1 MARIHSRGKG
11 KAGSTRPFLSEAP
24 SWVKMKPKEIEQ
36 LIVQLSKQGNSQ
48 AAIGM
53 ILRDQYGIPS
63 VNLVAGKKLLTI
75 LNENDVAPR
84 YPEDLISLIRRAM
97 NLRNH
102 LAENKKDLISTHG
115 LQRIESKI
123 YRLAAYYRRVKVL
136 PADWKYRPATASVLL
151 R

>member
-1 MARIHSRGKG
+1 MHSRGKG
-11 KAGSTRPFLSEAP
+11 KAGSTKPYLTEAP
-24 SWVKMKPKEIEQ
+24 EWVPMKQKDVEK
-36 LIVQLSKQGNSQ
+36 LIVQLYKQGNSQ
-48 AAIGM
+48 AHIGV

-63 VNLVAGKKLLTI
+63 IRLVTGKKLLTI
-75 LNENDVAPR
+75 LKENDMATR

-102 LAENKKDLISTHG
+102 MTENKKDLISRHG

-123 YRLAAYYRRVKVL
+123 RKLAEYYKKSKVL
-136 PADWKYRPATASVLL
+136 PADWRYRPESASVLL